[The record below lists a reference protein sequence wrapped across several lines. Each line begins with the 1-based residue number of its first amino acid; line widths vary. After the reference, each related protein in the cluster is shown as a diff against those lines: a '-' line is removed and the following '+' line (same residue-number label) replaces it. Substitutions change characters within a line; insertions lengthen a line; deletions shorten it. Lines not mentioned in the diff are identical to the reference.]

1 MVMGNMMERG
11 VIALPMNIQY
21 NMTGL
26 SFSSKLT
33 PEMVRYYMLYWDKM
47 IVPDNNLISFGIPD

>member
-26 SFSSKLT
+26 PVLG
-33 PEMVRYYMLYWDKM
+33 VRLLED
-47 IVPDNNLISFGIPD
+47 